1 MKTKTKNRRAVAS
14 ISIVAIAALMIA
26 SVAAY
31 NLADAAPSKGEPK
44 GANKTMIGKS
54 DLDGIPNSS
63 GWTTIISGMIKTS
76 NTSDLRVTHF
86 QECAI
91 HTGLKLDAFNEDLT
105 SAIRED
111 VRLVVDDIIIPA
123 SVGDEI
129 SVPPNLDSLTEGAV
143 TFCGRAFHIETNVL
157 SNVDALCAGQ
167 LMCELPE
174 SFFDSFIRTK
184 QAHGWEWIVL
194 DLSADTHKV
203 EIQARTTTELDGLL
217 QDMTNPDEAKNVASN
232 TESCMKDG
240 MEVEDPTICTDT
252 VLEVGKRTLIAVED
266 KLAVGTTL
274 EPQK

>member
-1 MKTKTKNRRAVAS
+1 MKKRRAVAT
-14 ISIVAIAALMIA
+14 IGIVAIAALLIV

-31 NLADAAPSKGEPK
+31 NLADAKPPKGEPK

-54 DLDGIPNSS
+54 DLDGVPNSS
-63 GWTTIISGMIKTS
+63 GWTTIISGYIKTS

-111 VRLVVDDIIIPA
+111 VRLVVDGQIIPA
-123 SVGDEI
+123 SVGDP
-129 SVPPNLDSLTEGAV
+129 VTPPDKDTGNEDKLTEGVV
-143 TFCGRAFHIETNVL
+143 TFCGRAYHIETNVL

-167 LMCELPE
+167 AMCNLPP

-194 DLSADTHKV
+194 DLSADTHLV
-203 EIQARTTTELDGLL
+203 EIRARTTTALDGLL
-217 QDMTNPDEAKNVASN
+217 KDATNPDEAKAIASD
-232 TESCMKDG
+232 TGSCMTDTEPP
-240 MEVEDPTICTDT
+240 MEVACVDT
-252 VLEVGKRTLIAVED
+252 VLEIGKRTLIAVED
-266 KLAVGTTL
+266 KLAVGTSL
-274 EPQK
+274 E